1 MSRNQKATVLMSGM
15 YAAAVVSGLIGG
27 LMPSETRITGTIKS
41 RTVNIPIWLQK
52 EPEYAKL
59 EGAKVS
65 GGWMGGKIFM
75 FVVGAGLAGVGLVL
89 SSERQKELEKEAIE
103 EAIALK
109 LFEETAK
116 LNAAAQATLTQQIL
130 TVQGQAKFSIAESQ
144 IIDDF
149 NAIRESNGWL
159 PPPTVVAAIAPTSA
173 IASPVIDQLPPLRSP
188 AEYAAEA
195 KSGLKEKLAEPVKI
209 GDEAAIASYRENA
222 VKFLNSLASL
232 QQSILSAAPTG
243 AGKTHTMEKWL
254 GDLFTRS
261 PAADVWVI
269 AQKNDDFCGLTKQGK
284 VALFDPF
291 DVETS
296 LENLN
301 KVYAILD
308 ERRYANQSERV
319 KFRSQPVRLILDDW
333 FATYQAL
340 RLNQKIWGTIAL
352 KLSAI
357 ITLGREFNVCLYICT
372 QSYNLIS
379 LGLAEDSNIRAN
391 LAITCQGFVSID
403 SEGRRQGDYTV
414 IQQLIK
420 NDYIV
425 PNQEDKQ
432 RLAGEVKVLIKAS
445 EVGQT
450 PIIFSAIGEPML
462 GLMPHIQ
469 RNTNSNTVELL
480 NDNPFKL
487 TADDRTYE
495 QKLWDMEFNLSGISA
510 YPDMPEEDTSID
522 DIASSQPPDTSDT
535 DTSDTSK
542 PEWLPDRK
550 TILGMATETSR
561 CFSEFVKKELKS
573 SRGDRYKTTREFVTK
588 LIIESGDLVLINKF
602 NLGE

>member
-41 RTVNIPIWLQK
+41 RSVNIPIWLQK

-75 FVVGAGLAGVGLVL
+75 FVVGAGFAGVGLVL

-144 IIDDF
+144 VIDDF

-159 PPPTVVAAIAPTSA
+159 PSPTVVAEIAPTSA
-173 IASPVIDQLPPLRSP
+173 ITSPVIDQLPPLRSP

-209 GDEAAIASYRENA
+209 GDEAAIAPYRKNA
-222 VKFLNSLASL
+222 EKILNSLAGI
-232 QQSILSAAPTG
+232 QTSIFMAAPTR
-243 AGKTHTMEKWL
+243 AGKTYTLYKWL
-254 GDLFTRS
+254 KDTLFTFS
-261 PAADVWVI
+261 KADIYVI
-269 AQKNDDFCGLTKQGK
+269 SQKKESYCGLDEKGR
-284 VALFDPF
+284 VDIFDPMNPM
-291 DVETS
+291 ES
-296 LENLN
+296 LANLV
-301 KVYAILD
+301 KVYEILQKRKGSKFED
-308 ERRYANQSERV
+308 GMYDNLPV
-319 KFRSQPVRLILDDW
+319 KLILEDW
-333 FATYQAL
+333 FASLEILQQKS
-340 RLNQKIWGTIAL
+340 NSKIWDWARPM
-352 KLSAI
+352 LSMI
-357 ITLGREFNVCLYICT
+357 VTVGGQYNVGYYICT
-372 QSYNLIS
+372 QTFNIEGSGVS
-379 LGLAEDSNIRAN
+379 DSNIRLN
-391 LAITCQGFVSID
+391 LALIAQGLVRTNNK
-403 SEGRRQGDYTV
+403 GQQQGNYGV
-414 IQQLIK
+414 LQQMIG
-420 NDYIV
+420 NPSIV
-425 PNQEDKQ
+425 PDKKDRD
-432 RLAGEVKVLIKAS
+432 RLSEQLRFLIEAS
-445 EVGQT
+445 EKEQT
-450 PIIFSAIGEPML
+450 PIIFSAIGEPIL

-469 RNTNSNTVELL
+469 RNINSNTVELP

-510 YPDMPEEDTSID
+510 YPDTPREDTPID

-535 DTSDTSK
+535 DTLDTSK
-542 PEWLPDRK
+542 PEWLPDRE
-550 TILGMATETSR
+550 TILEMAAETSR

-573 SRGDRYKTTREFVTK
+573 SRGDRYRTAREFVTR
-588 LIIESGDLVLINKF
+588 LIIESENLNLINKF